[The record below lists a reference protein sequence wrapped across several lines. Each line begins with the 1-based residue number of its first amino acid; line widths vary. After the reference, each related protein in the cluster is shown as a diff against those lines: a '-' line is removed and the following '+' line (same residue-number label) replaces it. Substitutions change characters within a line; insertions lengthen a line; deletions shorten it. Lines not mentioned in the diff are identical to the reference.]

1 MMKQLTTALL
11 FFLAAQAAMAQN
23 VGINNA
29 SPEGALDINGEL
41 ILRSAELVAANG
53 TTTALD
59 VANNRF
65 SYYRVSGPTA
75 NFRIAGITAGVE
87 GRLVTLFNRSGFV
100 MQIGNSDA
108 GALAANRIITGT
120 GADLDIPDRALVSLQ
135 YDGAEQRWVVRS
147 HNLAT
152 GGGSG
157 GSGWGLTGNSGT
169 GSSNFIGTTDNQPL
183 VIKSFNQTV
192 AEFQF
197 GAPSNNYIGTN
208 FQRTGVGIIGTG
220 APTHTLE
227 VGLADLA
234 GGSLGAFGIRGT
246 THMTHF
252 NYGADEH
259 TYIRGGKNNSHVIL
273 NDAAG
278 LGNVGIGTGFA
289 PEYKLHLFTT
299 GEQAV
304 KIDGNNSIVA
314 FHDRQSNAQY
324 GFFRVWSNA
333 PFNPAGYYGLEMG
346 VPPIVGADPPK
357 RLMFSTNYSLR
368 MVIMENGNVGIGTT
382 NPTNKLSVNGDIRS
396 REVVVETANW
406 PDYVFQTHYRLT
418 PLNELERFIQQH
430 KHLPNIPAAAE
441 LEANGL
447 KLGEVQK
454 KMMEKIE
461 ELTLYIIQQ
470 QKEID
475 RLKKFN
481 GINE

>member
-1 MMKQLTTALL
+1 MKKAMVFVVAILMVYNAL
-11 FFLAAQAAMAQN
+11 AQN
-23 VGINNA
+23 VGINNS
-29 SPEGALDINGEL
+29 SPQGALDINGEL
-41 ILRSAELVAANG
+41 ILRSAELVAADG
-53 TTTALD
+53 TSLALD

-100 MQIGNSDA
+100 MQLANSDA

-120 GADLDIPDRALVSLQ
+120 GADLDIPDRALVNLQ

-152 GGGSG
+152 GGS

-169 GSSNFIGTTDNQPL
+169 GSGNFIGTTDNQPL
-183 VIKSFNQTV
+183 IIKSFNQTV

-197 GAPSNNYIGTN
+197 GFPSNNYIGTN

-234 GGSLGAFGIRGT
+234 GGSLGVFGVRGT

-259 TYIRGGKNNSHVIL
+259 TYIRGGKNGSHVLL

-278 LGNVGIGTGFA
+278 LGNVGIGTAFI
-289 PEYKLHLFTT
+289 PEYKLHLWTS

-304 KIDGNNSIVA
+304 KIDGNNSIIA
-314 FHDRQSNAQY
+314 FHDRQTNAQF
-324 GFFRVWSNA
+324 GFMRVWSNA

-346 VPPIVGADPPK
+346 VPPVVGADPPK
-357 RLMFSTNYSLR
+357 RLMFSTNYALR

-382 NPTNKLSVNGDIRS
+382 NPTNTLSVNGDIRS
-396 REVVVETANW
+396 REVVVETVNW
-406 PDYVFQTHYRLT
+406 PDYVFKTNYSLK
-418 PLNELERFIQQH
+418 PLNELEEFIRQH
-430 KHLPNIPAAAE
+430 KHLPNIPPAAE
-441 LEANGL
+441 LENKGL

-475 RLKKFN
+475 RLKQITGTHN
-481 GINE
+481 